1 MVSLRKKKLSEIG
14 LEDILYHS
22 VNVEAGYVNN
32 PNDRGKET
40 NHGITYA
47 TAQEWKADL
56 VAKFKWDGTMRN
68 LTREMALYIYEYG
81 WWRRLRCPELLAIHP
96 LIAQRVFDF
105 GINAG
110 RARAGRAI
118 QIILNVSNR
127 SGLDYA
133 DIGEDGAIGDKTINA
148 LKAFAAK
155 RGPKGLRSFLIS
167 MAGRHST
174 HYQDVCIKNPSQ
186 EEFFN
191 GWQNRLEDDIA
202 MYYDIYRN

>member
-1 MVSLRKKKLSEIG
+1 MLSKKKLSDIKF
-14 LEDILYHS
+14 EDILVHS

-32 PNDRGKET
+32 PKDRGGET

-47 TAQEWKADL
+47 TAQEWKSDL
-56 VAKFKWDGTMRN
+56 VKLFNWDGKMAN
-68 LTREMALYIYEYG
+68 LTREMAMYIYRKG
-81 WWRRLRCPELLAIHP
+81 WWEPLRGDQLLAIHP
-96 LIAQRVFDF
+96 LVAQRVFDF

-110 RARAGRAI
+110 RSRAGKAI
-118 QIILNVSNR
+118 QIVLNLSNR
-127 SGLDYA
+127 AGLDYK
-133 DIGEDGAIGDKTINA
+133 DIGEDGAIGTKTIDA

-155 RGPKGLRSFLIS
+155 RGAKGLRSFLIS
-167 MAGRHST
+167 MACRHGN
-174 HYQDVCIKNPSQ
+174 HYQEICIKNPTQ